1 MKIQSVQISG
11 MHNVEARTYDF
22 NDIAYLFGKNGAGK
36 STVMQAIQLAILGYI
51 PGTDKTNTAIFRHA
65 NCDMMSVSV
74 TFDNGQKVTRL
85 FKRSGNSVKVT
96 VLPDNFSPEHILGEL
111 ELPVFNFNEFA
122 SMTANKLK
130 DWFIGFLPDE
140 ETSVNW
146 SEELKCDKLTLPDDQ
161 ELLDSALKLISD
173 FDTNSLDTVRRFNE
187 YCKTQVSNYKFEITR
202 LEGTMKS
209 LVFYDDFDSSLD
221 LGEVQEQI
229 RVKEIEL
236 DTAKGQQSVY
246 YANRKNL
253 EEAEAIRTET
263 GFADATAMGARIDE
277 LDKTLTD
284 LRNMEADLL
293 AGIKNTEQ
301 AINDVR
307 TKYNSNKAIIESN
320 GICPY
325 TNSLCESIKSYVT
338 GVIEENAGLYDKQ
351 NELLNVLSRK
361 RSTYSEVTSQIL
373 HITEE
378 REHIGE
384 SMVRYSALM
393 RSVSQVS
400 DISEIESRIAQLTDE
415 LKNLRSNEQKIKE
428 NSRYE
433 ELKGKISADL
443 FAAQHSLEVYKA
455 WEKLTGVN
463 ALQSKIMILPFQ
475 RFSEKISVY
484 LKQFFSADIS
494 AEFYIGEK
502 ANSFSFG
509 INNGRYIEYDLLSSG
524 EKCLFA
530 LSLLLAIVENSNAP
544 AKLLLVDDILDH
556 LDPERIK
563 DCFTTLYNS
572 TTQTVIAGVQK
583 CEHEHADEFV
593 INI

>member
-1 MKIQSVQISG
+1 MKIKSVQISG
-11 MHNVEARTYDF
+11 MHNVEVRTYDF

-85 FKRSGNSVKVT
+85 FKKSSNSVKVT
-96 VLPDNFSPEHILGEL
+96 VLPDNFRPEHILGEL

-209 LVFYDDFDSSLD
+209 LVFYDDFDTSFNLS
-221 LGEVQEQI
+221 EVQEQI
-229 RVKEIEL
+229 RVKEIKL

-301 AINDVR
+301 VINDVR

-351 NELLNVLSRK
+351 NELLNALSRK
-361 RSTYSEVTSQIL
+361 RSTYSEVTSQIS

-378 REHIGE
+378 RERIGK

-393 RSVSQVS
+393 SSASQVS

-433 ELKGKISADL
+433 ELKSKISTDL
-443 FAAQHSLEVYKA
+443 FTAQHSLEVYKA

-484 LKQFFSADIS
+484 LRQFFAADIS

-530 LSLLLAIVENSNAP
+530 LSLLLAIVGNSNAP

-572 TTQTVIAGVQK
+572 TIQTVIAGVQK

>member
-1 MKIQSVQISG
+1 MKIKSVQISG

-96 VLPDNFSPEHILGEL
+96 VLPDNFRPEHILGEL

-146 SEELKCDKLTLPDDQ
+146 PEELNCDKVTLPDDQ

-173 FDTNSLDTVRRFNE
+173 FNTNSLDTVRRFNE

-209 LVFYDDFDSSLD
+209 LVFYDDFDSSLSLD
-221 LGEVQEQI
+221 DVQEQI

-236 DTAKGQQSVY
+236 DIAKGQQSVY

-263 GFADATAMGARIDE
+263 GFADAIAMGARIDE

-293 AGIKNTEQ
+293 AGIQNTEQ
-301 AINDVR
+301 AISDAR
-307 TKYNSNKAIIESN
+307 TRYMSNKAIIDGN

-325 TNSLCESIKSYVT
+325 TNNVCDSIKEYVT
-338 GVIEENAGLYDKQ
+338 GVIKENAELYDKQ
-351 NELLNVLSRK
+351 NDLISVLGRK

-378 REHIGE
+378 KERIDG
-384 SMVRYSALM
+384 SRVRYSALM
-393 RSVSQVS
+393 SSVSQVS
-400 DISEIESRIAQLTDE
+400 DISEIESSIAQLTDE

-433 ELKGKISADL
+433 ELKGKISADM

-572 TTQTVIAGVQK
+572 TIQTVIAGVQK

>member
-85 FKRSGNSVKVT
+85 FKRSSNSVKVT
-96 VLPDNFSPEHILGEL
+96 VLPDNFRPEHILGEL

-173 FDTNSLDTVRRFNE
+173 FDNNSLDTVRRFNE

-209 LVFYDDFDSSLD
+209 LVFYDDFDSSLSLD
-221 LGEVQEQI
+221 DVQEQI

-236 DTAKGQQSVY
+236 DIAKGQQSVY

-263 GFADATAMGARIDE
+263 GFADANAMGARIDE

-284 LRNMEADLL
+284 LRNIEADLL
-293 AGIKNTEQ
+293 EGIQNTEQ
-301 AINDVR
+301 EITEVKTMYEANKKIING
-307 TKYNSNKAIIESN
+307 K

-325 TNSLCESIKSYVT
+325 THSECANIMTYVSKL
-338 GVIEENAGLYDKQ
+338 IDENAGLYDKQ
-351 NELLNVLSRK
+351 NELLNVLGRK

-378 REHIGE
+378 KEHIDG

-393 RSVSQVS
+393 SSVSQVS
-400 DISEIESRIAQLTDE
+400 DISEIESSIAQLIDE

-428 NSRYE
+428 NRRYE
-433 ELKGKISADL
+433 KLKGKISADL

-475 RFSEKISVY
+475 RFSEKISVH

-572 TTQTVIAGVQK
+572 TIQTVIAGVQK

>member
-11 MHNVEARTYDF
+11 MHNVETRTYDF
-22 NDIAYLFGKNGAGK
+22 SDIAYLFGKNGAGK

-85 FKRSGNSVKVT
+85 YKKSGNSVKVT
-96 VLPDNFSPEHILGEL
+96 VLPDNFRPEHILGEL

-146 SEELKCDKLTLPDDQ
+146 ADELKCEKLTLPDDQ
-161 ELLDSALKLISD
+161 NLLDSALKIISD
-173 FDTNSLDTVRRFNE
+173 FGGNSLDTVRRFNE
-187 YCKTQVSNYKFEITR
+187 YCKTQVSNYKFEIAR

-209 LVFYDDFDSSLD
+209 LVFYDDFDSSLSLSD
-221 LGEVQEQI
+221 VQEQI
-229 RVKEIEL
+229 RIKELEL
-236 DTAKGQQSVY
+236 DTAKGKQSVY
-246 YANRKNL
+246 YANRNNL

-277 LDKTLTD
+277 LDKTLTN

-293 AGIKNTEQ
+293 KGMQDTEQ
-301 AINDVR
+301 AISDVH
-307 TKYNSNKAIIESN
+307 TKYVSNKAVIEGN

-325 TNSLCESIKSYVT
+325 TNNVCDSIKEYVT

-351 NELLNVLSRK
+351 NELTSVLGRK
-361 RSTYSEVTSQIL
+361 RSTYSEVTSQIASITKERD
-373 HITEE
+373 HIA
-378 REHIGE
+378 E
-384 SMVRYSALM
+384 SMVKYSALM
-393 RSVSQVS
+393 RSVSEVS
-400 DISEIESRIAQLTDE
+400 DISETESRIVQLTEE
-415 LKNLRSNEQKIKE
+415 LNALRSNEQKIRD
-428 NSRYE
+428 NNRYE

-443 FAAQHSLEVYKA
+443 FTAQHSIEVYKA

-484 LKQFFSADIS
+484 LRQFFSADIS
-494 AEFYIGEK
+494 AEFYVGEK

-509 INNGRYIEYDLLSSG
+509 INNGKYIEYDLLSSG

-572 TTQTVIAGVQK
+572 TIQTVIAGVQK

>member
-1 MKIQSVQISG
+1 MKIKSVQISG

-51 PGTDKTNTAIFRHA
+51 PGTDRTNTAIFRHA

-74 TFDNGQKVTRL
+74 TFDNEQKVTRL

-96 VLPDNFSPEHILGEL
+96 VLPDNFRPEHILGEL

-146 SEELKCDKLTLPDDQ
+146 PEELNCDKVTLPDDQ

-246 YANRKNL
+246 YANCKNL

-277 LDKTLTD
+277 LDKTLAD

-301 AINDVR
+301 VISDAR
-307 TKYNSNKAIIESN
+307 TRYMSNKAIIDGN

-325 TNSLCESIKSYVT
+325 TNNVCDSIKEYVT
-338 GVIEENAGLYDKQ
+338 GVIKENAELYDKQ
-351 NELLNVLSRK
+351 NDLISVLGRK

-378 REHIGE
+378 KERIGG

-400 DISEIESRIAQLTDE
+400 DISEIESSIAQLTDE

-433 ELKGKISADL
+433 ELKGKISADM

-572 TTQTVIAGVQK
+572 TIQTVIAGVQK

>member
-1 MKIQSVQISG
+1 MKITSVQISG

-51 PGTDKTNTAIFRHA
+51 PGTDKTNTVIFRHA

-96 VLPDNFSPEHILGEL
+96 VLPDNFRPEHILGEL

-130 DWFIGFLPDE
+130 EWFIGFLPDE

-146 SEELKCDKLTLPDDQ
+146 YEELNCDKVTLPDDQ

-301 AINDVR
+301 AISDVR
-307 TKYNSNKAIIESN
+307 TRYMSNKAIIDGN

-325 TNSLCESIKSYVT
+325 TNNVCDSIKEYVT

-351 NELLNVLSRK
+351 NELLNALSRK
-361 RSTYSEVTSQIL
+361 RSTYSEVTSQIS

-378 REHIGE
+378 RERIGK
-384 SMVRYSALM
+384 SMVRYSALIG
-393 RSVSQVS
+393 SASQVS
-400 DISEIESRIAQLTDE
+400 DISEIESSITQLTDE

-433 ELKGKISADL
+433 ELKSKISTDL
-443 FAAQHSLEVYKA
+443 FTAQHSLEVYKA

-530 LSLLLAIVENSNAP
+530 LSLLLAIVENSNAS

>member
-51 PGTDKTNTAIFRHA
+51 PGTDKTNIAIFRHA

-85 FKRSGNSVKVT
+85 YKKLGNSVKVT
-96 VLPDNFSPEHILGEL
+96 VLPDNFRSEHILGEL

-130 DWFIGFLPDE
+130 DWFIGFLPDD
-140 ETSVNW
+140 ETTVDW
-146 SEELKCDKLTLPDDQ
+146 TKELQCDKLVLPDDQ
-161 ELLDSALKLISD
+161 DILDSALKVISSC
-173 FDTNSLDTVRRFNE
+173 NGNGLDTVRSFNE
-187 YCKTQVSNYKFEITR
+187 YCKTQVSNFKFEIAR

-209 LVFYDDFDSSLD
+209 LVFYDDFDNSLSLD
-221 LGEVQEQI
+221 DVQEQI

-236 DTAKGQQSVY
+236 DTAKGQQTVY
-246 YANRKNL
+246 YANLRNL
-253 EEAEAIRTET
+253 EEAESIRQET
-263 GFADATAMGARIDE
+263 GFADAFAMGVRLDE
-277 LDKTLTD
+277 LGATYKD
-284 LRNMEADLL
+284 LCIMEEDLQK
-293 AGIKNTEQ
+293 GIQETEQ
-301 AINDVR
+301 AINEVR

-325 TNSLCESIKSYVT
+325 TSTLCESIKSYVT
-338 GVIEENAGLYDKQ
+338 GVIEENARLYDKQ
-351 NELLNVLSRK
+351 NELLNALSRK
-361 RSTYSEVTSQIL
+361 RSTYSEVTTQISN
-373 HITEE
+373 IVKE
-378 REHIGE
+378 RDRLGE
-384 SMVRYSALM
+384 CLVKYSALK
-393 RSVSQVS
+393 RTVSEVA
-400 DISEIESRIAQLTDE
+400 DINTIEMQIVERFDE
-415 LKNLRSNEQKIKE
+415 LKALRETERKIIDNQK
-428 NSRYE
+428 YE
-433 ELKGKISADL
+433 ELKGKVSGDL
-443 FAAQHSLEVYKA
+443 FKAQHSLEVYKA
-455 WEKLTGVN
+455 WEKMSGVN
-463 ALQSKIMILPFQ
+463 ALQSKIMVLPFQ

-484 LKQFFSADIS
+484 LRQFFSADIS
-494 AEFYIGEK
+494 AELYVGEK

-509 INNGRYIEYDLLSSG
+509 INNGKYIEYDLLSSG

-572 TTQTVIAGVQK
+572 TIQTVIAGVQK

>member
-85 FKRSGNSVKVT
+85 FKKSGTSIKVT
-96 VLPDNFSPEHILGEL
+96 VLPDNFRPEHILGEL

-146 SEELKCDKLTLPDDQ
+146 PEELNCDKVTLPDDQ
-161 ELLDSALKLISD
+161 ELLNSALKLISD

-221 LGEVQEQI
+221 LSEVQEQI
-229 RVKEIEL
+229 RIKELEL

-253 EEAEAIRTET
+253 EEAEAIRIET
-263 GFADATAMGARIDE
+263 GFADETVMKARIE
-277 LDKTLTD
+277 SLDKTLID
-284 LRNMEADLL
+284 LRTMEADLL
-293 AGIKNTEQ
+293 AGIQNTEQ
-301 AINDVR
+301 AISDVR
-307 TKYNSNKAIIESN
+307 TKYMSNKTIIEGN

-325 TNSLCESIKSYVT
+325 TSNVCESIKEYVT
-338 GVIEENAGLYDKQ
+338 GVIKENAELYDKQ
-351 NELLNVLSRK
+351 NDLTSVLGRK
-361 RSTYSEVTSQIL
+361 RSTYSEVTSQIS
-373 HITEE
+373 HVIEE
-378 REHIGE
+378 RDRISER
-384 SMVRYSALM
+384 MVRYSALTS
-393 RSVSQVS
+393 SVSQIS
-400 DISEIESRIAQLTDE
+400 DISEIESSIAQLTDE

-433 ELKGKISADL
+433 ELKGKISTDL
-443 FAAQHSLEVYKA
+443 FTAQHSLEVYKA

-502 ANSFSFG
+502 AKSFSFG

-524 EKCLFA
+524 ERCLFA

-563 DCFTTLYNS
+563 DCFMTLYNS
-572 TTQTVIAGVQK
+572 TIQTVIAGVQK

>member
-1 MKIQSVQISG
+1 MKITSVQISG

-85 FKRSGNSVKVT
+85 FKKSGNGVKVT
-96 VLPDNFSPEHILGEL
+96 VLPDNFRPEHILGEL

-209 LVFYDDFDSSLD
+209 LVFYDDFDSSLV

-263 GFADATAMGARIDE
+263 GFADATAMETRINE
-277 LDKTLTD
+277 LDKTLID

-293 AGIKNTEQ
+293 AGIQNTEQ
-301 AINDVR
+301 VINDVR
-307 TKYNSNKAIIESN
+307 TKYNSNKAIIDSN

-351 NELLNVLSRK
+351 NELLNALSRK
-361 RSTYSEVTSQIL
+361 RSTYSEVTSQIS

-378 REHIGE
+378 RERIGK

-393 RSVSQVS
+393 GSASQVS
-400 DISEIESRIAQLTDE
+400 DISEIESTIAQLTDE

-433 ELKGKISADL
+433 GLKSKISTDL
-443 FAAQHSLEVYKA
+443 FTAQHSLEVYKA

-463 ALQSKIMILPFQ
+463 ALQSKIMISPFQ

-530 LSLLLAIVENSNAP
+530 LSLLLAIIENSNAP

>member
-51 PGTDKTNTAIFRHA
+51 PGTDKTNIAIFRHA

-85 FKRSGNSVKVT
+85 YKKLGNSVKVT
-96 VLPDNFSPEHILGEL
+96 VLPDNFRSEHILGEL

-130 DWFIGFLPDE
+130 DWFIGFLPDD
-140 ETSVNW
+140 ETTVDW
-146 SEELKCDKLTLPDDQ
+146 TKELQCDKLVLPDDQ
-161 ELLDSALKLISD
+161 DILDSALKVISSC
-173 FDTNSLDTVRRFNE
+173 NGNGLDTVRSFNE
-187 YCKTQVSNYKFEITR
+187 YCKTQVSNFKFEIAR

-209 LVFYDDFDSSLD
+209 LVFYDDFDNSLSLD
-221 LGEVQEQI
+221 DVQEQI

-236 DTAKGQQSVY
+236 DTAKGQQTVY
-246 YANRKNL
+246 YANLRNL
-253 EEAEAIRTET
+253 EEAESIRQET
-263 GFADATAMGARIDE
+263 GFADAFAMGVRLDE
-277 LDKTLTD
+277 LGATYKD
-284 LRNMEADLL
+284 LCIMEEDLQK
-293 AGIKNTEQ
+293 GIQETEQ
-301 AINDVR
+301 AINEVR

-325 TNSLCESIKSYVT
+325 TSTLCESIKSYVT
-338 GVIEENAGLYDKQ
+338 GVIEENARLYDKQ
-351 NELLNVLSRK
+351 NELLNALSRK
-361 RSTYSEVTSQIL
+361 RSTYSEVTTQISN
-373 HITEE
+373 IVKE
-378 REHIGE
+378 RDRLGE
-384 SMVRYSALM
+384 CLVKYSALK
-393 RSVSQVS
+393 RTVSEVA
-400 DISEIESRIAQLTDE
+400 DINTIEMQIVERFDE
-415 LKNLRSNEQKIKE
+415 LKALRETERKIIDNQK
-428 NSRYE
+428 YE
-433 ELKGKISADL
+433 ELKGKVSGDL
-443 FAAQHSLEVYKA
+443 FKAQHSLEVYKA
-455 WEKLTGVN
+455 WEKMSGVN
-463 ALQSKIMILPFQ
+463 ALQSKIMVLPFQ

-484 LKQFFSADIS
+484 LRQFFSADIS
-494 AEFYIGEK
+494 AEFYVGEK

-509 INNGRYIEYDLLSSG
+509 INNGKYIEYDLLSSG

-572 TTQTVIAGVQK
+572 TIQTVIAGVQK

>member
-1 MKIQSVQISG
+1 MKIKSVQISG

-96 VLPDNFSPEHILGEL
+96 VLPDNFRPEHILGEL
-111 ELPVFNFNEFA
+111 ELPVFNFSEFA

-146 SEELKCDKLTLPDDQ
+146 PEELNCDKVTLPDDQ

-187 YCKTQVSNYKFEITR
+187 YCKTQVSNYKFEIAR

-301 AINDVR
+301 VINDVR

-338 GVIEENAGLYDKQ
+338 GVIEENARLYDKQ

-361 RSTYSEVTSQIL
+361 RSTYSEVTSQIS

-378 REHIGE
+378 RERIGK
-384 SMVRYSALM
+384 SMVRYSALT
-393 RSVSQVS
+393 SSASQVS
-400 DISEIESRIAQLTDE
+400 DIAEIESSIAQLTDK

-572 TTQTVIAGVQK
+572 TIQTVIAGVQK

>member
-1 MKIQSVQISG
+1 MKIKSVQISG

-74 TFDNGQKVTRL
+74 EFDNGQKVTRL
-85 FKRSGNSVKVT
+85 FKKSGNSVKVT
-96 VLPDNFSPEHILGEL
+96 VLPDNFRPEHILGEL

-130 DWFIGFLPDE
+130 DWFIGFLPDD
-140 ETSVNW
+140 ETTVDW
-146 SEELKCDKLTLPDDQ
+146 TKELQCDKLVLPDDQ
-161 ELLDSALKLISD
+161 DILDSAFNTI
-173 FDTNSLDTVRRFNE
+173 NSCNGNGLDTVRSFNE
-187 YCKTQVSNYKFEITR
+187 YCKTQVSNLKFEIAR

-209 LVFYDDFDSSLD
+209 LVFYDDFDSSLSLD
-221 LGEVQEQI
+221 DVQEQI

-236 DTAKGQQSVY
+236 DTAKGQQTVY
-246 YANRKNL
+246 YANLRNL
-253 EEAEAIRTET
+253 EEAEAIRQET
-263 GFADATAMGARIDE
+263 GFADAVAMGARLDE
-277 LDKTLTD
+277 LGATYKD
-284 LRNMEADLL
+284 LHIMEEDLQK
-293 AGIKNTEQ
+293 GIQETEQ
-301 AINDVR
+301 AINEVR

-325 TNSLCESIKSYVT
+325 TSTLCESIKSYVT
-338 GVIEENAGLYDKQ
+338 GVIEENARLYDKQ
-351 NELLNVLSRK
+351 NELLNALSRK
-361 RSTYSEVTSQIL
+361 RSTYSEVTTQISN
-373 HITEE
+373 ITKEKD
-378 REHIGE
+378 HLGE
-384 SMVRYSALM
+384 CLVKYSALK
-393 RSVSQVS
+393 RTVSEVA
-400 DISEIESRIAQLTDE
+400 DINTIEMQIVERFDE
-415 LKNLRSNEQKIKE
+415 LKALRETERKIIDNQK
-428 NSRYE
+428 YE
-433 ELKGKISADL
+433 ELKGKVSGDL
-443 FAAQHSLEVYKA
+443 FKAQHSLEVYKA
-455 WEKLTGVN
+455 WEKMSGVN
-463 ALQSKIMILPFQ
+463 ALQSKIMVLPFQ

-484 LKQFFSADIS
+484 LRQFFAADIS

-563 DCFTTLYNS
+563 DCFSTLYNS
-572 TTQTVIAGVQK
+572 TIQTVIAGVQK